1 MTSTLCRFSDKE
13 YFIRERSTAILL
25 TIGRN
30 KEEYVM
36 CQRRGQRRKGQG
48 QTPSLGGAKAN
59 RKFYLYFILSS
70 FPRYFLVYCV
80 GEYLILSVLGLDLE
94 PYERLANT
102 LMELHSQSLCVISQ
116 CWSLKLVC
124 FVNTCQAR
132 TLSSCYNLVQ

>member
-1 MTSTLCRFSDKE
+1 MPEKGVEEKGARADSISRWGKSQPKIL
-13 YFIRERSTAILL
+13 FI
-25 TIGRN
+25 
-30 KEEYVM
+30 
-36 CQRRGQRRKGQG
+36 
-48 QTPSLGGAKAN
+48 
-59 RKFYLYFILSS
+59 FILSS

-124 FVNTCQAR
+124 FVHTCQAR